1 MQIPTDPAEL
11 QSELFSFRLYAAK
24 GGEIATFTTF
34 IGTWE
39 PGEVLTL
46 PDGRCFEI
54 LRVSP
59 VAGGEIDGMFDVDQI
74 ESPKTRTKG

>member
-11 QSELFSFRLYAAK
+11 QSELYFFRLYAAK
-24 GGEIATFTTF
+24 GGEIATFTTS

-39 PGEVLTL
+39 PGGVLRL
-46 PDGRCFEI
+46 PDRRRFEI

-59 VAGGEIDGMFDVDQI
+59 VAGGDIDGLFEVEEI
-74 ESPKTRTKG
+74 E